1 MKDMKR
7 YKAPWGRMLIV
18 TSAMVTVVCVGVS
31 VGILWVT
38 LAKHGPFL
46 VGALA
51 LLPLVLVVGALPF
64 MVRGYTIT
72 ADVIL
77 IHRPFWDTSLPRR
90 GLESATV
97 EPDAMRGSLKTWGN
111 GGGFSFT
118 GSFYNPRL
126 HFYRAFV
133 TDLHR
138 TVVLRYPSRT
148 IVLSPAAPDAF
159 VSDLGLLG
167 RPRLNRHR

>member
-1 MKDMKR
+1 MKH

-18 TSAMVTVVCVGVS
+18 TSATVTVVCVGAA
-31 VGILWVT
+31 VGILWVSI
-38 LAKHGPFL
+38 AKHGPFL

-51 LLPLVLVVGALPF
+51 LLPLALVVGFLPF

-72 ADVIL
+72 PDAIL
-77 IHRPFWDTSLPRR
+77 IHRPFWDTPLPRR
-90 GLESATV
+90 SLESASV
-97 EPDAMRGSLKTWGN
+97 EPEAMRGSLKTWGN

-126 HFYRAFV
+126 RFYRAFV
-133 TDLHR
+133 NDLHR
-138 TVVLRYPSRT
+138 TVVLRYDGRT
-148 IVLSPAAPDAF
+148 IVVSPEAPDAF

-167 RPRLNRHR
+167 QPRLNRHR